1 MHPNQIH
8 TWKKQLVD
16 GAAQLFEDRRTTR
29 IDSEQRA
36 AEAELFEQ
44 IGRLKMELEWIKKKL
59 PSSPDSRRGLI
70 APQHPQLSVRRQCE
84 MLGLPRSTYYFEP
97 ATETPENLAIMLL
110 IDKQH
115 LCTPF

>member
-1 MHPNQIH
+1 MAKQRQARSADFKAKVALAAITEQQTVAELAQRYAVHPNQIH

-44 IGRLKMELEWIKKKL
+44 IGRLKMELEWIKKK
-59 PSSPDSRRGLI
+59 
-70 APQHPQLSVRRQCE
+70 AAQF
-84 MLGLPRSTYYFEP
+84 T
-97 ATETPENLAIMLL
+97 
-110 IDKQH
+110 
-115 LCTPF
+115 